1 LWHLQKFLQYIIVK
15 FTPSIILL
23 YPPFLLGHFIQLA
36 YSPTL
41 SSISQMMK
49 LRLRGKEMTCPKSRA
64 NSWGAHSG
72 FEDDAKACVLFW
84 KTTARR
90 LVTTIFPSWLF
101 CSLWGGQEKWWL
113 GPWVGSSIPPRLVKN
128 PVELGR
134 QHESAIIFMDQV
146 DSLCG
151 SQNENEERGSK
162 QSSWSKCRAC
172 ARGGSPWFVFN
183 LKPTKDFIM

>member
-1 LWHLQKFLQYIIVK
+1 MHIRWASPVGAFYFILIFLLSYYCCTGDTLWHLQKFLQYIIVK

-23 YPPFLLGHFIQLA
+23 YPPFRLGHFIQLA

-113 GPWVGSSIPPRLVKN
+113 P
-128 PVELGR
+128 LGG
-134 QHESAIIFMDQV
+134 QFSP
-146 DSLCG
+146 
-151 SQNENEERGSK
+151 SQASQEPCWTR
-162 QSSWSKCRAC
+162 
-172 ARGGSPWFVFN
+172 
-183 LKPTKDFIM
+183 